1 MKAIVALQPGSPD
14 VLTFVN
20 IEEPHLA
27 PDEVKIRVKAFGLN
41 KAEAYYRAGAFG
53 ELNPKLALGI
63 EAAGEVIEDP
73 SKHFQPG
80 DKVITAM
87 GGMMFARHGSYAEI
101 ISVHRNNVQKINSDI
116 DYVTLASLP
125 EAYGTIWGALDKT
138 LNIQSGETL
147 LVRGATSSLG
157 MAGLAYA
164 KAKGL
169 KVIATTRRENMLS
182 FLKDKGADHATLDDG
197 NIQGKVLD
205 LFPNGIDSALE
216 VVGVATLIDTM
227 KTLKPWGKVNVV
239 GALGG
244 MPILENFNLL
254 SDLPSS
260 VQLSFFQSDMIGHE
274 QIKLSDSPIDWIADQ
289 VQKGIIPSII
299 SQVFEYE
306 DIQKAHA
313 LLDSNQAGGKLV
325 VKVG

>member
-1 MKAIVALQPGSPD
+1 MKAIVALQAGSPD
-14 VLTFVN
+14 VLAFVD
-20 IEEPHLA
+20 IEEPQLA
-27 PDEVKIRVKAFGLN
+27 PDEIKIRVKAFGLN

-87 GGMMFARHGSYAEI
+87 GGMMFARHGGYAEI
-101 ISVHRNNVQKINSDI
+101 ISVHRNNVQKIDSDI

-138 LNIQSGETL
+138 LNIQPRETL

-157 MAGLAYA
+157 LAALAYA

-169 KVIATTRRENMLS
+169 EVIATTRRENMLT
-182 FLKDKGADHATLDDG
+182 FLKDKGADHVIVDDG
-197 NIQGKVLD
+197 NIQGKMLK
-205 LFPNGIDSALE
+205 LFPNGVDSALE

-227 KTLKPWGKVNVV
+227 KALKPWGKVNVV

-274 QIKLSDSPIDWIADQ
+274 QIKLSDSPLNWIADQ
-289 VQKGIIPSII
+289 VHKGILPSII
-299 SQVFEYE
+299 SQVLSTKTFKRRIRYS
-306 DIQKAHA
+306 IPT
-313 LLDSNQAGGKLV
+313 KLAES
-325 VKVG
+325 